1 MIEKNILKLISKNLD
16 LSKEYFDILSAL
28 RRLEK
33 IADRAVSI
41 ANLLHFA
48 QVGGDMVQSWYLCYN
63 FCMKKAINKIKNYF
77 STNFEVL
84 AGIIIFIGIIASGKD
99 FYKAIIFMLEFIVI
113 MEVVKMVS
121 DFIKKETLRLRYV
134 IDIFIIFLI
143 RDVII
148 LTTNKNRDYF
158 DISFLLFVIFVFFIF
173 RILAIK
179 FSPGV
184 IKISKDTVI
193 EYDDERPNKK
203 VTTTKESNS
212 DE

>member
-1 MIEKNILKLISKNLD
+1 
-16 LSKEYFDILSAL
+16 
-28 RRLEK
+28 
-33 IADRAVSI
+33 
-41 ANLLHFA
+41 
-48 QVGGDMVQSWYLCYN
+48 
-63 FCMKKAINKIKNYF
+63 MKKAINKIKNYF

-84 AGIIIFIGIIASGKD
+84 AAAIIFMGILVAGID
-99 FYKAIIFMLEFIVI
+99 FYKAIILMLEFIVI
-113 MEVVKMVS
+113 MEVVKMIS
-121 DFIKKETLRLRYV
+121 DFIRKETLRLRYV

-179 FSPGV
+179 FSPGI

-193 EYDDERPNKK
+193 EYDDDRPSK
-203 VTTTKESNS
+203 TIQTTKESNS
-212 DE
+212 NE